1 MPAEFHV
8 PGSGR
13 RQRQGSLLRVNTET
27 GLLEG
32 AQYLPSINHD
42 DRPNGMTIDVLV
54 IHAISMP
61 PGEYGSGD
69 IERLFANTLDFEA
82 HPFFAS
88 IAGITVSSHLLI
100 RRNGGVVQ
108 FVPFTQRAWHAG
120 VSQFEGRARV
130 NDFSIGIEMEGSDYA
145 PFEEVQY
152 QSLIGVTRALQQ
164 VYPRIAEKRIVGHA
178 DIAPGR
184 KTDPGP
190 HFNWCRYRKA
200 LT

>member
-1 MPAEFHV
+1 MLMCNSQADTSDR
-8 PGSGR
+8 GSFV
-13 RQRQGSLLRVNTET
+13 RVNTAT

-32 AQYLPSINHD
+32 AQYLPSANHD
-42 DRPNGMTIDVLV
+42 DRPNGMAIDVLV

-61 PGEYGSGD
+61 PGEYGSGGV
-69 IERLFANTLDFEA
+69 EQLFANTLDFDA
-82 HPFFAS
+82 HPFFVS
-88 IAGITVSSHLLI
+88 VAGIRVSAHLLI
-100 RRNGGVVQ
+100 RRNGEVVQ

-130 NDFSIGIEMEGSDYA
+130 NDFSIGIELEGSDYA

-152 QSLIGVTRALQQ
+152 QSLIEVTRTLRHA
-164 VYPRIAEKRIVGHA
+164 YPGIVETRIVGHA

-190 HFNWCRYRKA
+190 YFNWRRFRKA

>member
-1 MPAEFHV
+1 LKVTTA
-8 PGSGR
+8 
-13 RQRQGSLLRVNTET
+13 T

-32 AQYLPSINHD
+32 AQYLPSTNQDNRPD
-42 DRPNGMTIDVLV
+42 DMAIDVLV

-69 IERLFANTLDFEA
+69 IERLFANTLNFEA
-82 HPFFAS
+82 HPFFVP
-88 IAGITVSSHLLI
+88 IAGIRVSAHLLI
-100 RRNGGVVQ
+100 RRNGEVVQ

-120 VSQFEGRARV
+120 ASQFEGRARV
-130 NDFSIGIEMEGSDYA
+130 NDFSIGIELEGSDHT

-152 QSLIGVTRALQQ
+152 QSLIEVTRALGHA
-164 VYPRIAEKRIVGHA
+164 YPGIVEERIVGHA

-190 HFNWCRYRKA
+190 YFNWRRYRNA
-200 LT
+200 LI